1 LDRAALERLHA
12 DILACRACEAREFI
26 AEAKPVVSPRFV
38 GGRLMLIGQ
47 APGQVEAVEREPFM
61 GRAGRVLFRWMASV
75 GISEEDF
82 RRRVYMT
89 SVTKCFPGKSS
100 TGGGGDRRP
109 SPEELRLCRPW
120 LDAQLALVDPMLVL
134 LVGKMAIDLYLT
146 GRSLDDVVGRVFEA
160 GGRQLLPLPHPS
172 GMSRWLNAP
181 PNRAKLAQ
189 ALELFRETWD
199 AQDPL
204 SS

>member
-1 LDRAALERLHA
+1 MDAAALERLHA
-12 DILACRACEAREFI
+12 AIVSCRACEERGFI
-26 AEAKPVVSPRFV
+26 PEAAPVVSPRFG

-75 GISEEDF
+75 GITEEDF

-89 SVTKCFPGKSS
+89 SVTKCFPGKALVA
-100 TGGGGDRRP
+100 GGGDRRP

-120 LDAQLALVDPMLVL
+120 LDAQLALVDPTLIL
-134 LVGKMAIDLYLT
+134 LVGKMAIDLYLP
-146 GRSLDDVVGRVFEA
+146 GRSLDELVGEPFESDA
-160 GGRQLLPLPHPS
+160 LQLLPLPHPS

-181 PNRAKLAQ
+181 ANREKLTR
-189 ALELFRETWD
+189 ALAFFRQKWD
-199 AQDPL
+199 AHLL
-204 SS
+204 SP